1 MGAFYS
7 LESESYSK
15 VVLVAVAVLHKP
27 HTEVEQRGRGR
38 LNGSASIKF
47 CKVLLVISKKCYI
60 KRLKTSH

>member
-1 MGAFYS
+1 M
-7 LESESYSK
+7 K

-27 HTEVEQRGRGR
+27 HTEVERRGRGR